1 MKPFTFT
8 VPEQVHF
15 GLGVIQDLP
24 ALLKKLNGDRVILV
38 SDRGLEAIGLVAK
51 VRTILQDAGLGY
63 AEYLDVVPNPTAK
76 NVNDCVKIYKESG
89 ANAILALG
97 GGSAM
102 DTAKAAGILRKYG
115 GEIGQYEGGDT
126 VPGPIDPLIAIATTA
141 GTGSEVST
149 FSVIVDEVR
158 NYKLTINDLKLA
170 PTIALLDPELIMTAP
185 PSIAAACGMDAFIHA
200 MESYINNA
208 ENVFAEAL
216 AEKAMELIGGH
227 IRRFVAVRT
236 DEEAACAMML
246 GSTFAG
252 ITMMTRLGEVHAMSH
267 PVSAY
272 FGVAHG
278 VANAILLPT
287 VTEFNALG
295 DKNGKYAKIYQYV
308 TGSPAPA
315 GFKPIHLAQVLRE
328 LNDELGIPACL
339 AEVGVTEDKIPVMAA
354 DAMKS
359 GNILVNPRTATQA
372 DIEALYHKAM
382 YTAE

>member
-15 GLGVIQDLP
+15 GLGAIQDLP

-149 FSVIVDEVR
+149 FSVIVDEAR

-308 TGSPAPA
+308 TGAPAPA
-315 GFKPIHLAQVLRE
+315 GFKPVHLAQVLRE
-328 LNDELGIPACL
+328 LNAELGIPACL
-339 AEVGVTEDKIPVMAA
+339 AEVGVTEDKIPAMAA

>member
-8 VPEQVHF
+8 VPENVHF
-15 GLGVIQDLP
+15 GMGSIQELP
-24 ALLKKLNGDRVILV
+24 ELLKELKSDSCILV
-38 SDRGLEAIGLVAK
+38 SDRGIEAIGLVK
-51 VRTILQDAGLGY
+51 KIRDVVENAGIKY

-76 NVNDCVKIYKESG
+76 NVMDCVKIYKESG
-89 ANAILALG
+89 ATSIIALG

-102 DTAKAAGILRKYG
+102 DTAKAAGIIHKYG
-115 GEIGQYEGGDT
+115 GEVGQYEGGNT
-126 VPGPIDPLIAIATTA
+126 VPGPIDPFFAIPTTA

-149 FSVIVDEVR
+149 FSVIVDEAR
-158 NYKLTINDLKLA
+158 NYKLTINDPKLA
-170 PTIALLDPELIMTAP
+170 PTVALLDPELIMTAP

-200 MESYINNA
+200 MESYINNV

-216 AEKAMELIGGH
+216 AEKAMELIGAH

-278 VANAILLPT
+278 VANAVLLPT

-295 DKNGKYAKIYQYV
+295 DKKGKYAKIYQYI
-308 TGSPAPA
+308 TGQPAPA
-315 GFKPIHLAQVLRE
+315 TFKPIQLADVIRE
-328 LNDELGIPACL
+328 LNAELGIPACL
-339 AEVGVTEDKIPVMAA
+339 ADVGVTEDKIPVMAA

-359 GNILVNPRTATQA
+359 GNILVNPRTAKQA

-382 YTAE
+382 YANK

>member
-1 MKPFTFT
+1 MKSFTFT
-8 VPEQVHF
+8 VPENVHF
-15 GLGVIQDLP
+15 GLGGIKELP
-24 ALLKKLNGDRVILV
+24 TLLKELKSDSVILV

-51 VRTILQDAGLGY
+51 VRSIIEGAGLGY

-76 NVNDCVKIYKESG
+76 NVYDCVDVYKKSG
-89 ANAILALG
+89 ATAIIALG

-102 DTAKAAGILRKYG
+102 DTAKAAGIIHKYG
-115 GEIGQYEGGDT
+115 GAIGQYEGGNT
-126 VPGPIDPLIAIATTA
+126 VPGPIDPFIAIATTA

-149 FSVIVDEVR
+149 FSVIVDEAR
-158 NYKLTINDLKLA
+158 NYKLTINDPNLA

-200 MESYINNA
+200 MESYTNNA

-216 AEKAMELIGGH
+216 AEKAMELIGGY

-295 DKNGKYAKIYQYV
+295 DKRGKYAKIYQYV
-308 TGSPAPA
+308 TGQPAPA
-315 GFKPIHLAQVLRE
+315 GFKPVQLGQVLRE
-328 LNDELGIPACL
+328 LNAELGIPACL
-339 AEVGVTEDKIPVMAA
+339 ADVGVTEDKIPAMAA

-359 GNILVNPRTATQA
+359 GNILVNPRTARQA

-382 YTAE
+382 TP